1 MNLAMQ
7 LLENELFGH
16 VRERSSALSIL
27 GPAVLKPPTAA
38 PCCSTNHPL
47 DWWAGAELNCRHEDF
62 QTCARVCHERYEKPP
77 RATING
83 FSAIGA
89 IVRAASGHH
98 RRAKPPHFRHT

>member
-1 MNLAMQ
+1 MYLRGRLIDGVPRRGRPFVIIRCMNLAMQ

-62 QTCARVCHERYEKPP
+62 QSCDP
-77 RATING
+77 
-83 FSAIGA
+83 
-89 IVRAASGHH
+89 
-98 RRAKPPHFRHT
+98 